1 LHVQREHRRTM
12 TFTLIDETIATVD
25 LNALF
30 GKTVSIVYSDNRV
43 VSLKP

>member
-1 LHVQREHRRTM
+1 VQREHRRTM

-25 LNALF
+25 FNALV
-30 GKTVSIVYSDNRV
+30 GETLAIVYCDNRV